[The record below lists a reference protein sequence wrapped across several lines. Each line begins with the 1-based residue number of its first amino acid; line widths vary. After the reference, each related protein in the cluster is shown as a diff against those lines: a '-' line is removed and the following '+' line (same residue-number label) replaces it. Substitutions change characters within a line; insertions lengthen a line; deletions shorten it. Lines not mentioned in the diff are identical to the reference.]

1 MHELARFLDSPLP
14 LHRAGK
20 DLDDSWSGSLGQR
33 LSGIW
38 GAQSGSLRLRLAD
51 VWPHRGDGREGG
63 GEKGGEAAAAT
74 PAARLRRA
82 APADCLPV
90 GSGIFGLSDE
100 IRIQDV
106 QVSRISVV
114 GRSDTKTCL
123 RSASAPRPP
132 AHAQYLLV

>member
-1 MHELARFLDSPLP
+1 MTGFVRVHELVCFLDSPLP

-20 DLDDSWSGSLGQR
+20 DLDDSWSGSFEQR

-38 GAQSGSLRLRLAD
+38 GAQSGSLRQWLAD
-51 VWPHRGDGREGG
+51 VWPYRGEGRGG
-63 GEKGGEAAAAT
+63 RGEKGGEAAAAT

-106 QVSRISVV
+106 PVTSSE
-114 GRSDTKTCL
+114 
-123 RSASAPRPP
+123 
-132 AHAQYLLV
+132 